1 MVPSW
6 LIELSLGGSWV
17 DVSDRLMGSI
27 SINRGR
33 PNELASIS
41 AGQASFVLDNSDGA
55 FTPDWSGS
63 PYYPDVAMFT
73 PVRISAH
80 DGSGWVRRFTGYVQE
95 WPVSWTVATGAQSVV
110 TCSCVDLLALM
121 GLKTLRSQRDERIM
135 ALSPLAWWPFADDSA
150 TAKAQDVIGWAP
162 DLLPVENGTGG
173 TMEWGATGAPASAEG
188 AGSVLLT
195 RVSENSNG
203 WYLKSD
209 GALGSLGTEF
219 SVVSIAT
226 PTTDGY
232 LWSLTQG
239 TFKLALYYN
248 AATSKYSIRQYNG
261 SSWSTL
267 VSTSATKT
275 GQHLEVVTVSAT
287 AVVLRSDATH
297 TAMARAAATFTG
309 PTFYAGYCSDSTSGF
324 DDMIAA
330 TLSGV
335 AIVPGV
341 MDMTDAD
348 ALATAILSPAAV
360 YADDFME
367 TVLGWA
373 GFPGE
378 TVGYVG
384 AQKSIGGLL
393 QINGST
399 PAGVADLISQGADG
413 QFAVMLDGSLSWVD
427 GGYAPTLLELD
438 AADAEPSIV
447 WATDVGA
454 YVTDLTT
461 SLPSGGSY
469 TYTAPTAGLF
479 RASRQITGVL
489 ATDAAC
495 KELVQ
500 FVVGGSSLAPRLPN
514 AAFDLLT
521 MADDATV
528 ADLLALDLGGQF
540 SLSNLPIQ
548 IPDDR
553 VMVVEGHTETI
564 GAEEWLLTFNTSPS
578 TTSLP
583 PEGWYYAYVDD
594 AATFIDDTPPAYI
607 ANR

>member
-6 LIELSLGGSWV
+6 LIELSLRGAWV
-17 DVSDRLMGSI
+17 DVSDRLLGSI

-41 AGQASFVLDNSDGA
+41 AGQASFTLDNSDGA

-63 PYYPDVAMFT
+63 PYYPNVTMFT

-95 WPVSWTVATGAQSVV
+95 WPVSWTMATGAQAVV

-121 GLKTLRSQRDERIM
+121 GLKTLRSQRDERIL
-135 ALSPLAWWPFADDSA
+135 ALSPLAFWPCGDDSA
-150 TAKAQDVIGWAP
+150 TAKAQDVMGWAP
-162 DLLPVENGTGG
+162 DLVPIENGTGG
-173 TMEWGATGAPASAEG
+173 TIEWGATGAPASAEG

-195 RVSENSNG
+195 RAAENSNG
-203 WYLKSD
+203 WYLK
-209 GALGSLGTEF
+209 GTLGSLGTSW
-219 SVVSIAT
+219 SVVSVCT

-232 LWSLTQG
+232 IWSATQG
-239 TFKLALYYN
+239 SYKLGLYYN
-248 AATSKYSIRQYNG
+248 AATSKYSVRQYNG

-267 VSTSATKT
+267 VSTSATVT
-275 GQHLEVVTVSAT
+275 GQHVEVVTVSAT
-287 AVVLRSDATH
+287 HVVLRSDSTH
-297 TAMARAAATFTG
+297 TSTARAAATFTG
-309 PTFYAGYCSDSTSGF
+309 PTFFAGYCSDATSGY
-324 DDMIAA
+324 DDLIAA

-341 MDMTDAD
+341 MSMTDAD
-348 ALATAILSPAAV
+348 ALATALLSPANPYV
-360 YADDFME
+360 DDFME
-367 TVLGWA
+367 TVLSWA
-373 GFPGE
+373 GFTGE

-384 AQKSIGGLL
+384 ARKTITGALAV
-393 QINGST
+393 NGST

-413 QFAVMLDGSLSWVD
+413 QFAVMLDGSLAWVD
-427 GGYAPTLLELD
+427 GSHEPALLELD
-438 AADAEPSIV
+438 AADVEASIT
-447 WATDVGA
+447 WATDVSA

-461 SLPSGGSY
+461 TLPSGGSY

-495 KELVQ
+495 KELAQ
-500 FVVGGSSLAPRLPN
+500 FVVGGSSLSPRLPN

-521 MADDATV
+521 MADAATV
-528 ADLLALDLGGQF
+528 ADLLAVDLGGQF
-540 SLSNLPIQ
+540 ALSNLPIQ

-553 VMVVEGHTETI
+553 VMVVEGHAETI

-578 TTSLP
+578 SVSLP
-583 PEGWYYAYVDD
+583 PDGWYYAYVDD
-594 AATFIDDTPPAYI
+594 PATFVDDTPPAYI

>member
-6 LIELSLGGSWV
+6 LIELSLGGAWV

-33 PNELASIS
+33 PNELAAIS
-41 AGQASFVLDNSDGA
+41 AGQASFTLDNSDGA

-80 DGSGWVRRFTGYVQE
+80 DGAGWVRRFTGYVQE
-95 WPVSWTVATGAQSVV
+95 WPVSWTEPTGAQAIA

-135 ALSPLAWWPFADDSA
+135 ALSPLAFWPCADDST
-150 TAKAQDVIGWAP
+150 TAKAQDVKGWAP

-173 TMEWGATGAPASAEG
+173 TIEWGATGAPASAEG
-188 AGSVLLT
+188 VGSVLLT
-195 RVSENSNG
+195 RASENSNG
-203 WYLKSD
+203 WYLQSD
-209 GALGSLGTEF
+209 GALGSLGTSF

-232 LWSLTQG
+232 IWSLTQG

-248 AATSKYSIRQYNG
+248 AATSKYSVRQYNG
-261 SSWSTL
+261 SAWSTL
-267 VSTSATKT
+267 VSTSATST
-275 GQHLEVVTVSAT
+275 GQHVEVVTVSAT
-287 AVVLRSDATH
+287 QVVLRSDATH
-297 TAMARAAATFTG
+297 TATARAAATFSG
-309 PTFYAGYCSDSTSGF
+309 PTLFAGYCSDSTSGF

-335 AIVPGV
+335 AIVPSV

-348 ALATAILSPAAV
+348 ALATAILSPANP

-367 TVLGWA
+367 NVLTWA
-373 GFPGE
+373 GFTGE

-384 AQKSIGGLL
+384 AQKTIGGLL
-393 QINGST
+393 VTNGQT

-413 QFAVMLDGSLSWVD
+413 QFAVMLDGALSWVD
-427 GGYAPTLLELD
+427 SSYAPTLLELD
-438 AADAEPSIV
+438 SADAEPSIV
-447 WATDVGA
+447 WATDVAA
-454 YVTDLTT
+454 YVTEMTT
-461 SLPSGGSY
+461 TLPSGGSY
-469 TYTAPTAGLF
+469 TYTAPSAGLF

-578 TTSLP
+578 TVSLP
-583 PEGWYYAYVDD
+583 PEGWYYAFIDD
-594 AATFIDDTPPAYI
+594 ADTYVDDTPPAYI